1 MARLLGFIGLLQEVQ
16 RGKTNSVL
24 NPDHKPSCLLINN
37 SLIYDIMKQT
47 FY

>member
-24 NPDHKPSCLLINN
+24 NPNHKPGGLLINN
-37 SLIYDIMKQT
+37 SLIYDVVKQT
-47 FY
+47 F